1 MIMGPY
7 ETIDEN
13 ENFLRTH
20 RHTKYREA
28 DIFSS
33 ATSSFTYKDGKV
45 INQETVFEEID
56 DDPSE
61 GQDWNWKDYE

>member
-1 MIMGPY
+1 MRI
-7 ETIDEN
+7 
-13 ENFLRTH
+13 H

-33 ATSSFTYKDGKV
+33 ATSSINYKDGKV

-61 GQDWNWKDYE
+61 GQEWNWKDYEW